1 MNTMSLRDDGALLA
15 RPPWHPTLW
24 EDKPWPQLITRL
36 TVPFRL
42 AAWVFIAVLVL
53 LTIAPPSAR
62 PDSGVPHH
70 LEHFASF
77 FIAGALW
84 FMGYPRR
91 LLLCVALAVPF
102 AGGLE
107 LLQIL
112 VPGRHARLID
122 FAVDA
127 LGAWS
132 GSVAAFAF
140 VGVLALGV
148 SRINTMERSSKQAAP
163 VRSLS
168 SELP

>member
-1 MNTMSLRDDGALLA
+1 M
-15 RPPWHPTLW
+15 
-24 EDKPWPQLITRL
+24 TRL

-42 AAWVFIAVLVL
+42 TAWVFMAVLVL
-53 LTIAPPSAR
+53 LTIAPPSVR

-84 FMGYPRR
+84 YMGYPRR
-91 LLLCVALAVPF
+91 LLLCLTLALLF

-107 LLQIL
+107 LLQVL

-127 LGAWS
+127 LGAWA
-132 GSVAAFAF
+132 GSAAAFAF
-140 VGVLALGV
+140 VSVLAQGVL
-148 SRINTMERSSKQAAP
+148 RIKKAQQW
-163 VRSLS
+163 
-168 SELP
+168 